1 MVLICFWL
9 ILPPPLLCR
18 LLRGSVCEVPST
30 AVHRRQQT
38 VPLPRTRRHQL
49 TGCAGWIRLHAGLL
63 SSILCIFFFF
73 LIKLAM
79 SSSSFHSSAPPH
91 HLPPALHSLPFV
103 HLIRVS
109 SLNQISRN
117 GFLRAHLFPHWPV
130 VCFDYVL
137 SRSRQ
142 GSLSLFAWQ
151 HAWQMRVSEL
161 WMETGWA
168 SLLSFTLTLTPIRR
182 KQPGSSLEI

>member
-1 MVLICFWL
+1 MHTKSFLMLNGFNLLLIDS
-9 ILPPPLLCR
+9 LPPPLLCR

-63 SSILCIFFFF
+63 SSILCIFFV

-79 SSSSFHSSAPPH
+79 SSSSFHSSAPH
-91 HLPPALHSLPFV
+91 IPPALHSLPFV

-117 GFLRAHLFPHWPV
+117 GFLRAHLFPHWLV

-151 HAWQMRVSEL
+151 HAWQMFVSRHGARTKRSCE
-161 WMETGWA
+161 
-168 SLLSFTLTLTPIRR
+168 
-182 KQPGSSLEI
+182 

>member
-9 ILPPPLLCR
+9 ILPPPSFANSSGAQYVKCR
-18 LLRGSVCEVPST
+18 AQRCTEGNRQYLFPGHVDTNSLVVQDEYVFTQVCWAAYCVYF
-30 AVHRRQQT
+30 
-38 VPLPRTRRHQL
+38 L
-49 TGCAGWIRLHAGLL
+49 
-63 SSILCIFFFF
+63 

-79 SSSSFHSSAPPH
+79 SSSSFHSSAPPT
-91 HLPPALHSLPFV
+91 PALHSLPFV
-103 HLIRVS
+103 HLLRVS

-137 SRSRQ
+137 SRSHQ

-151 HAWQMRVSEL
+151 HAWQMCVS
-161 WMETGWA
+161 GWGA
-168 SLLSFTLTLTPIRR
+168 RTKRSC
-182 KQPGSSLEI
+182 E